1 MLSATP
7 LAFGS
12 ISNLSKLW
20 GGGGRDLDIIE
31 SIFLND
37 WILSIVFN

>member
-1 MLSATP
+1 MLGFYMLSATP

-31 SIFLND
+31 SIF
-37 WILSIVFN
+37 FK

>member
-20 GGGGRDLDIIE
+20 GGGVETWTL
-31 SIFLND
+31 SNLFFLND